1 MRPETFGSF
10 SMKSLMELRFS
21 PLALVFALSACSA
34 SEPTGVQVAQVSDS
48 GQAYVPAANWRTADP
63 AAVGMD
69 AAKINSMK
77 AKVSNGTYGSMHGVL
92 IVRYGWLVTEH
103 YAGWSAATPHTLQS
117 VSKSVTSLLYGMATA
132 PVSSDPFLLNRSVLS
147 VFSRYPSVEAN
158 DARKQAL
165 TMRDLL
171 TMRANMDYYEQPY
184 AGSPH
189 QALNNSTGD
198 WTKFILDRP
207 MTGTPG
213 SAWSYNSGAAI
224 LVGSAIKELTGEHA
238 DVFARRELFAPIG
251 VTGETWFRSP
261 FDGLPHSGGGLNLKP
276 QDLARVGYLVLRRG
290 KWGDRQVVPETWIDS
305 STKPVTRGSPVYFS
319 NYNAGY
325 GRFWWIFP
333 KTRGGSDEGVIA
345 GSGSGGQWLF
355 IVPSLDLVVAIV
367 AENGNGLDLF
377 YNEILPAVR
386 S

>member
-1 MRPETFGSF
+1 M
-10 SMKSLMELRFS
+10 ML
-21 PLALVFALSACSA
+21 ALSACSA
-34 SEPTGVQVAQVSDS
+34 SEPTSSVPVDQVADS
-48 GQAYVPAANWRTADP
+48 GQSYVPATSWRTADP
-63 AAVGMD
+63 AAVGLD
-69 AAKINSMK
+69 AGRINSMK
-77 AKVSNGTYGSMHGVL
+77 AKVTAGQYGSMHGVL
-92 IVRYGWLVTEH
+92 IVRYGHLVTEH
-103 YAGWSAATPHTLQS
+103 YTGWNPASAHTMQS

-132 PVSSDPFLLNRSVLS
+132 SISSDAFLLDRPVLN
-147 VFSRYPSVEAN
+147 VFQRYPTVEAN

-171 TMRANMDYYEQPY
+171 TMRTSMDYYEQPY

-189 QALNNSTGD
+189 QTLNNSSGD

-213 SAWSYNSGAAI
+213 STWYYNSGAAI

-238 DVFARRELFAPIG
+238 DVYARRELFAPIG
-251 VTGETWFRSP
+251 VTGETWFRAP
-261 FDGLPHSGGGLNLKP
+261 FDGLPHTGGGLNLRP
-276 QDLARVGYLVLRRG
+276 QDLARIGYLVLRRG
-290 KWGDRQVVPETWIDS
+290 KWGDRQIVPQNWIDS
-305 STKPVTRGSPVYFS
+305 STKSVTRGPPVFFS

-333 KTRGGSDEGVIA
+333 TTRGGSDEGVIA

-377 YNEILPAVR
+377 YNEILPAIKG
-386 S
+386 

>member
-1 MRPETFGSF
+1 MMRLLIIAS
-10 SMKSLMELRFS
+10 
-21 PLALVFALSACSA
+21 VFAVSACSA

-48 GQAYVPAANWRTADP
+48 GQAYVPAASWRTADP
-63 AAVGMD
+63 AAVGLD
-69 AAKINSMK
+69 AGKITAMK
-77 AKVSNGTYGSMHGVL
+77 QKVSAGMFGSMHGVL
-92 IVRYGWLVTEH
+92 IVRYGHLVTEH
-103 YAGWSAATPHTLQS
+103 YTNWSAAQAHTMQS

-132 PVSSDPFLLNRSVLS
+132 PISSDPFLLNRAVLG
-147 VFSRYPSVEAN
+147 VFARYPTIEAN

-171 TMRANMDYYEQPY
+171 TMRTSMDYYEQPY

-189 QALNNSTGD
+189 ETLNNSRGD

-213 SAWSYNSGAAI
+213 SAWYYNSGAAI
-224 LVGSAIKELTGEHA
+224 LVGSAIKELTGDHA
-238 DVFARRELFAPIG
+238 DVYARRELFAPIG
-251 VTGETWFRSP
+251 VTGETWFRAP
-261 FDGLPHSGGGLNLKP
+261 FDGLPHTGGGLNLKP

-290 KWGDRQVVPETWIDS
+290 RWGDRQVVPSNWIDS
-305 STKPVTRGSPVYFS
+305 STRSVSRGIPVFFS

-333 KTRGGSDEGVIA
+333 RVPGGSDESIIA
-345 GSGSGGQWLF
+345 ASGSGGQWLF

-367 AENGNGLDLF
+367 AENGNGLDLL
-377 YNEILPAVR
+377 YSEILPAVK
-386 S
+386 SP